1 MAEFVKNRKSLTPW
15 TDAAFVV
22 DDRPPYDGIV
32 QRVERALKVWDGA
45 ALDRSE
51 IGSDWNQVAERS
63 GAIAS
68 TSTGN
73 RVSPAT
79 ARE

>member
-1 MAEFVKNRKSLTPW
+1 MAEFVGNRKSLTPW

-22 DDRPPYDGIV
+22 DDRPPCDGIV

-45 ALDRSE
+45 PLIAL